1 MHTDCTSTQLAFEG
15 LGRRAVVGRF
25 DGGRLTTDGGVLLLR
40 EVDRRFRVT
49 SRLAACFRDHRDP
62 RRIEHRLE
70 TLVAQRVLAL
80 AAGYEDLNDHDRL
93 RADSAFALASG
104 CADVTGERR
113 RRARD
118 RGHALAGSSTLNRLE
133 LGVPE
138 AAAGDRYQRIA
149 ADPDAMDR
157 LLVDLFLE
165 AHAAPPTEIVLDL
178 DATDDP
184 LHGRQE
190 GRFFHGYYGHYCY
203 LPLYVTCGDHVLCA
217 RQRPANIDAAA
228 GSVDELARIVPQIRR
243 RWPGTRIRVRG
254 DAGFCREEI
263 LRWCEDAGIEYVFGL
278 ARNAR
283 LEPWLGKALHKSR
296 RRCAATGRASRR
308 FRECRYRTLTSWS
321 CARRVVGKA
330 EWLPGLRGAN
340 PRFVV
345 TNIPRPHPRGAGPLR
360 GPVLRPRRHG
370 KPHQGTAAVAV
381 RRPHLERDDARQPA
395 AADLLRVRRR
405 PAHPPAPGRAAGHGA
420 GPRPRRHHPRPV
432 AEGRRTHH
440 RHRPQ
445 DPGRVPVRLP
455 AAGAVRA
462 RARRPA
468 RAAGPRRSRLTP
480 PAAVL
485 PPPAAR
491 AATGAAGGVCPA
503 PAIQRDPSPES
514 GAPASIA
521 PDSGDPG
528 RPDTASGAAKPTAP
542 PPDDSSGRPE
552 VRW

>member
-49 SRLAACFRDHRDP
+49 SRLAACFRDHP

-138 AAAGDRYQRIA
+138 AAAQDRYQRIA
-149 ADPDAMDR
+149 ADREAIER

-165 AHAAPPTEIVLDL
+165 AHAAPPAEIVLDL

-203 LPLYVTCGDHVLCA
+203 LPLYVTCGEHVLCA
-217 RQRPANIDAAA
+217 RLRPADIDAAA
-228 GSVDELARIVPQIRR
+228 GAVDELARIVAQIRR
-243 RWPGTRIRVRG
+243 RWPGIRIRVRG
-254 DAGFCREEI
+254 DAGFCREDI
-263 LRWCEDAGIEYVFGL
+263 LRWCEDAGLEYVFGL

-283 LEPWLGKALHKSR
+283 LEPWLAKALHKSR
-296 RRCAATGRASRR
+296 RR
-308 FRECRYRTLTSWS
+308 
-321 CARRVVGKA
+321 
-330 EWLPGLRGAN
+330 
-340 PRFVV
+340 
-345 TNIPRPHPRGAGPLR
+345 GP
-360 GPVLRPRRHG
+360 
-370 KPHQGTAAVAV
+370 
-381 RRPHLERDDARQPA
+381 
-395 AADLLRVRRR
+395 
-405 PAHPPAPGRAAGHGA
+405 PPA
-420 GPRPRRHHPRPV
+420 GPR
-432 AEGRRTHH
+432 G
-440 RHRPQ
+440 
-445 DPGRVPVRLP
+445 GS
-455 AAGAVRA
+455 GN
-462 RARRPA
+462 
-468 RAAGPRRSRLTP
+468 
-480 PAAVL
+480 
-485 PPPAAR
+485 
-491 AATGAAGGVCPA
+491 AATA
-503 PAIQRDPSPES
+503 R
-514 GAPASIA
+514 
-521 PDSGDPG
+521 
-528 RPDTASGAAKPTAP
+528 
-542 PPDDSSGRPE
+542 
-552 VRW
+552 

>member
-1 MHTDCTSTQLAFEG
+1 MHTDCTSTHLAFEG

-104 CADVTGERR
+104 CARRDRRGGGGRGTGGMRWR
-113 RRARD
+113 GRAREPPGARRTGGGG
-118 RGHALAGSSTLNRLE
+118 RGTATSGLPPTGPAIE
-133 LGVPE
+133 
-138 AAAGDRYQRIA
+138 
-149 ADPDAMDR
+149 R

-165 AHAAPPTEIVLDL
+165 AHAAPPAEIVLDL

-203 LPLYVTCGDHVLCA
+203 LPLYVTCGEHVLCA
-217 RQRPANIDAAA
+217 RLRPADIDAAA
-228 GSVDELARIVPQIRR
+228 GAVDELARIVPQIRR

-254 DAGFCREEI
+254 DAGFCREDI
-263 LRWCEDAGIEYVFGL
+263 LRWCEDAGLEYVFGL

-283 LEPWLGKALHKSR
+283 LEPWLAKALHKSR
-296 RRCAATGRASRR
+296 RRGAATGRAARR

-321 CARRVVGKA
+321 RARRVSARPSGC
-330 EWLPGLRGAN
+330 RGCAA
-340 PRFVV
+340 PTRASWSP
-345 TNIPRPHPRGAGPLR
+345 TSPPHPRGAGPLR
-360 GPVLRPRRHG
+360 GPVLRPGDMENRIREQQLWRFADRTSSATMRANQLRLTFSAFAG
-370 KPHQGTAAVAV
+370 ALFTLLRQVGLQGTA
-381 RRPHLERDDARQPA
+381 H
-395 AADLLRVRRR
+395 
-405 PAHPPAPGRAAGHGA
+405 

-432 AEGRRTHH
+432 AEGRRPHH
-440 RHRPQ
+440 RHRP
-445 DPGRVPVRLP
+445 PGLDRLPVGLP
-455 AAGAVRA
+455 AAGTVRA
-462 RARRPA
+462 SCSPPCA
-468 RAAGPRRSRLTP
+468 PRRTRGARLTP
-480 PAAVL
+480 PATVQ

-491 AATGAAGGVCPA
+491 AATGATEAVCPA
-503 PAIQRDPSPES
+503 PAIQRDPRPES
-514 GAPASIA
+514 ALPGSVA
-521 PDSGDPG
+521 PDSGGPG
-528 RPDTASGAAKPTAP
+528 PPGTPPTASKPPTP
-542 PPDDSSGRPE
+542 PTDALSRRRQ